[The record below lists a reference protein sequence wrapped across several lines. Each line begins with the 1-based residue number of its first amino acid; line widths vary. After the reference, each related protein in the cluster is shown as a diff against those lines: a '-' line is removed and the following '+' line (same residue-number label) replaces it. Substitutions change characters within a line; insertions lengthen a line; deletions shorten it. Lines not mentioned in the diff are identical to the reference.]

1 MATPDPS
8 GCRHCGIG
16 QREHMQR
23 WKPPVGWHAW
33 TEPTWA
39 QRRERILARHAA
51 DTAAALDRAH
61 NRGERRDE

>member
-8 GCRHCGIG
+8 GCRHCGVD

-23 WKPPVGWHAW
+23 WKPAVGWHVW

-39 QRRERILARHAA
+39 QRRERILGGRAA
-51 DTAAALDRAH
+51 DIAAALDRAH
-61 NRGERRDE
+61 NRGERST